1 MSRTV
6 MITGTSSGIGRASAL
21 ALAARGFTVFA
32 GIREAADGEALRR
45 ASRGEIVPV
54 YVDVTDGESIA
65 AAAVRVE
72 RATGAAGLAGLV
84 NNAGIGA
91 PWPMELVPLD
101 EFRRHLEVNLTG
113 QLAVTQAF
121 LPLVKRAR
129 GRIINVGSEGGR
141 ITLPFLGPI
150 TSAKHGL
157 VSVTDAL
164 RMELRPWGVYVSIVE
179 PGATQSTAPAKLVEN
194 GRRAVAE
201 LFSPQGRADYGAM
214 VEHVI
219 GRIAA
224 SNQRTGSPP
233 EVIAGAVVKA
243 MTARRPRTRYP
254 VGGHAK
260 LLTRLRRV
268 LPDRAMDA
276 LFARMLGLSTERRV
290 HPRSEYVR

>member
-6 MITGTSSGIGRASAL
+6 MITGTSSGIGRATAL

-32 GIREAADGEALRR
+32 GIREEADGEALRH
-45 ASRGEIVPV
+45 AAGDQIIPL
-54 YVDVTDGESIA
+54 YVDVTDAESIA
-65 AAAVRVE
+65 AAVARVE
-72 RATGAAGLAGLV
+72 QATGAAGLAGLV

-164 RMELRPWGVYVSIVE
+164 RMELRPWGVHVSIVE
-179 PGATQSTAPAKLVEN
+179 PGATRSSAPAKLVEN

-201 LFSPQGRADYGAM
+201 LFSPQGRADYGATI
-214 VEHVI
+214 EHVI
-219 GRIAA
+219 AKIAA
-224 SNQRTGSPP
+224 SNQRSGSAP
-233 EVIAGAVVKA
+233 EVIAGAVVRA
-243 MTARRPRTRYP
+243 MTSRRPRTRYP

-276 LFARMLGLSTERRV
+276 LCTRMLDLPTAA
-290 HPRSEYVR
+290 RSEYVR

>member
-1 MSRTV
+1 MPRTV
-6 MITGTSSGIGRASAL
+6 MITGTSSGVGRASAL

-32 GIREAADGEALRR
+32 GVREESDGEALRR
-45 ASRGEIVPV
+45 ASADEIVPV
-54 YVDVTDGESIA
+54 RVDVTDAGSIA
-65 AAAVRVE
+65 AAAERVE
-72 RATGAAGLAGLV
+72 RATGAAGLTGLV

-91 PWPMELVPLD
+91 PWPMELVPLE

-121 LPLVKRAR
+121 LPLIKRAR
-129 GRIINVGSEGGR
+129 GRIVNVGSEGGR

-150 TSAKHGL
+150 TAAKHGL
-157 VSVTDAL
+157 VSMTDAL
-164 RMELRPWGVYVSIVE
+164 RLELRPWGVSVSIVE
-179 PGATQSTAPAKLVEN
+179 PGATRSDAPAKLVEN

-201 LFSPQGRADYGAM
+201 RFSPQGRADYGAA

-219 GRIAA
+219 AAIAA
-224 SNQRTGSPP
+224 IHRRAGSPP
-233 EVIAGAVVKA
+233 EVIAGAVVAA

-276 LFARMLGLSTERRV
+276 LVTRLLGLPGPE
-290 HPRSEYVR
+290 PRAAAPHA